1 MRSRMRQEEEVP
13 VPVRSCRASSPCPT
27 RGPRVVRL
35 CRRPMARAA
44 GTQVLLA
51 PVPDMH
57 LQGASWRSVTTALLL
72 ELHVEAPGRVL

>member
-27 RGPRVVRL
+27 RGPPVVRL
-35 CRRPMARAA
+35 CPRPMVRAA
-44 GTQVLLA
+44 GMQVLLA

-72 ELHVEAPGRVL
+72 ELHMEAPGRVL